1 MDRRSST
8 GSGAQPLRA
17 VFYSHDS
24 QGLGHFRRNRALAH
38 TLSQRLP
45 VLTGRPVTGL
55 LLNGVAGAGA
65 RSLPAGFDVVT
76 LPAIGKTAGHSGYGP
91 RHLDLGMDAVLSVRG
106 EIVRATGLAFRP
118 DLVVVDRHALGV
130 GGELLAGLQAMRREL
145 PQARFVLGL
154 RDVLDAPEAVESEW
168 RQTPAELVA
177 EIYDEIW
184 IYGDPA
190 VHDLRL
196 SGELPDE
203 LAPLVRYQ
211 GFLAHGRAEE
221 PTELDPE
228 QPYLVT
234 TAGGGSDG
242 TRLCLAA
249 ARARLPA
256 GHRQILITGP
266 QMSDADHRAV
276 EREAGR
282 RTSVTRSVDDAAG
295 LIRRAAASVSMAGY
309 NTVAETLAT
318 DVPALLVPRERPR
331 TEQLIRAR
339 ALTGVGATDLLREG
353 DLTDAAISRW
363 WAGAV
368 HRRVDRSGLDLG
380 GLRAV
385 ATSAAAL
392 VRTSPALA
400 PVPAFA
406 LPTEGLTGSSTESAA
421 AAVDRREG
429 LAVAV

>member
-1 MDRRSST
+1 MDTGTST
-8 GSGAQPLRA
+8 PAPGGGHEPLRV

-38 TLSQRLP
+38 TLAQRLP

-55 LLNGVAGAGA
+55 LLNGVAGAAA
-65 RSLPAGFDVVT
+65 RSLPRGFDVVT
-76 LPAIGKTAGHSGYGP
+76 LPAIGKTASHQGYGP
-91 RHLDLGMDAVLSVRG
+91 RHLQLGMDAVLSVRG

-130 GGELLAGLQAMRREL
+130 GGELLAGLHAMRREL
-145 PQARFVLGL
+145 PQTRFVLGL

-168 RQTPAELVA
+168 RITPAELVA
-177 EIYDEIW
+177 ELYDEVW

-190 VHDLRL
+190 VHDLRT
-196 SGELPDE
+196 SGEVPDE
-203 LAPLVRYQ
+203 LAPLIRYQ
-211 GFLAHGRAEE
+211 GYLAHGRAEE
-221 PTELDPE
+221 PTDLDPE
-228 QPYLVT
+228 RPYVVT

-249 ARARLPA
+249 ARAEVPR
-256 GHRQILITGP
+256 GHQHVLITGP

-276 EREAGR
+276 EREAGP

-295 LIRRAAASVSMAGY
+295 LIRRSAASVSMAGY

-339 ALTGVGATDLLREG
+339 GLERVGASDLLREQ
-353 DLTDAAISRW
+353 DLTPQAISRW
-363 WAGAV
+363 WASAV
-368 HRRVDRSGLDLG
+368 HRTVDRRALDLG

-385 ATSAAAL
+385 AGSAARL
-392 VRTSPALA
+392 VRTSPVLA
-400 PVPAFA
+400 DRTGLADGA
-406 LPTEGLTGSSTESAA
+406 GRTEGVSG
-421 AAVDRREG
+421 REKVLSHVG
-429 LAVAV
+429 

>member
-1 MDRRSST
+1 MDHRTSHVQSSGT
-8 GSGAQPLRA
+8 PLRA
-17 VFYSHDS
+17 LFYSHDS

-45 VLTGRPVTGL
+45 VLTGSPVTGL
-55 LLNGVAGAGA
+55 LLNGVAGAAA

-76 LPAIGKTAGHSGYGP
+76 LPAIGKTAGHRGYGP

-154 RDVLDAPEAVESEW
+154 RDVLDDPEAVESEW
-168 RQTPAELVA
+168 RQTPADLVA
-177 EIYDEIW
+177 QIYDEIW
-184 IYGDPA
+184 VYGDPA
-190 VHDLRL
+190 VHDLRR
-196 SGELPDE
+196 SGELPPE
-203 LAPLVRYQ
+203 LVPLVRYQ

-221 PTELDPE
+221 PTDVEPDR
-228 QPYLVT
+228 PYLVT

-249 ARARLPA
+249 ARARVPA
-256 GHRQILITGP
+256 GHRHLLVTGP
-266 QMSDADHRAV
+266 QMSDADHRSV
-276 EREAGR
+276 EREAARG
-282 RTSVTRSVDDAAG
+282 TQVVRSVDDAAG

-331 TEQLIRAR
+331 TEQLIRAA
-339 ALTGVGATDLLREG
+339 ALARVGAADLLREG
-353 DLTDAAISRW
+353 DLTETAISRW
-363 WAGAV
+363 WADAV
-368 HRRVDRSGLDLG
+368 GRRVDRGALDLG
-380 GLRAV
+380 GLRTV
-385 ATSAAAL
+385 ATSATEL

-400 PVPAFA
+400 PVPSFA
-406 LPTEGLTGSSTESAA
+406 PAHEEGLP
-421 AAVDRREG
+421 
-429 LAVAV
+429 VAV

>member
-1 MDRRSST
+1 MDTGTSVTATR
-8 GSGAQPLRA
+8 GSGEPLRV

-38 TLSQRLP
+38 TLAQRIP
-45 VLTGRPVTGL
+45 VLTGSLVTGL
-55 LLNGVAGAGA
+55 LLNGVSGAAA
-65 RSLPAGFDVVT
+65 RSLPRGFDVVT
-76 LPAIGKTAGHSGYGP
+76 LPGIGKSAERRGYGP

-130 GGELLAGLQAMRREL
+130 GGELLAGLHAMRREL
-145 PQARFVLGL
+145 PQTRFVLGL
-154 RDVLDAPEAVESEW
+154 RDVLDTPEAVASEW
-168 RQTPAELVA
+168 RSTPSDLVA
-177 EIYDEIW
+177 ELYDEIW
-184 IYGDPA
+184 IYGDPG
-190 VHDLRL
+190 VHDLRA
-196 SGELPDE
+196 SGELPAE

-221 PTELDPE
+221 PTHLEPE

-249 ARARLPA
+249 AAAEVPA
-256 GHRQILITGP
+256 GHRHILITGP

-282 RTSVTRSVDDAAG
+282 RTAVTRSVDDAAG
-295 LIRRAAASVSMAGY
+295 LIRRSAASVSMAGY

-339 ALTGVGATDLLREG
+339 ALAAVGATDLLRED
-353 DLTDAAISRW
+353 DLSPAAISRW
-363 WAGAV
+363 WTRAV
-368 HRRVDRSGLDLG
+368 HRRVDRGSLDLG

-385 ATSAAAL
+385 ASSAARL
-392 VRTSPALA
+392 VRSSPALA
-400 PVPAFA
+400 P
-406 LPTEGLTGSSTESAA
+406 EGLSGRE
-421 AAVDRREG
+421 EG
-429 LAVAV
+429 LSVAV